1 MQMLSRPLVQRAG
14 PIILAACA
22 GAAAMY
28 AWQALAS
35 KSEHKAA
42 AVGSMS
48 TFIQELHKSPHADKL
63 PVQIIDGYN

>member
-1 MQMLSRPLVQRAG
+1 MQLLSKPLVLRAG

-28 AWQALAS
+28 AWQALPS
-35 KSEHKAA
+35 KAAHKATA
-42 AVGSMS
+42 GSMS

-63 PVQIIDGYN
+63 PVQVIDGHN